1 MEETNNPTAY
11 TSFLGTGWGFPPAFS
26 KESRGVMMTSD
37 EEDIHASL
45 VILFGTSAGE
55 RFMNPKYGLNM
66 RDKLFEPM
74 STSEITMLRDRI
86 RKAILVYEPRISILS
101 LDLDTSGELEG
112 RLIISLSYEV
122 KNTNSRFNLV
132 YPFYSHDSNEVRNT
146 LDFDNP

>member
-1 MEETNNPTAY
+1 
-11 TSFLGTGWGFPPAFS
+11 
-26 KESRGVMMTSD
+26 MTSD